1 MTVNLSLYARVIS
14 TFASNT
20 KIIDRNMALQL
31 ISSES
36 AMLNFERIIKNDK
49 AEQYITEALRASN
62 AGGVQD

>member
-20 KIIDRNMALQL
+20 KIIERNMALQL

-49 AEQYITEALRASN
+49 AEQYITEALRAFN
-62 AGGVQD
+62 AGAVQD